1 MEKKLINTQNM
12 LDGAPVNVLFS
23 TPEGILVYMNKS
35 SEITL
40 KSIEDLLPDKV
51 EKLLNKSIDW
61 FHKNPE
67 IQKKII
73 KDPANLPHRALI
85 KLGDE
90 TLDLLVTA
98 VLSDEGDY
106 LGAQVN
112 WSIVTDKIKLEKE
125 MARAMQ
131 MVEKA
136 PINIMMATPDGTLI
150 YMNKSTVDSLRKI
163 ESYLPTKVEGLKDH
177 SIDWFHKNP
186 EVQRRIIADPKNLP
200 HRAKF
205 ELGGELLNLLVSPVF
220 DNHDNYLGPMVTWEF
235 VTEKEALEKEMVMAQ
250 NMVEKSP
257 INTMMADKDGILK
270 FLNEASLKTLKS
282 IEESLP
288 VSYDQIKGINIDKL
302 HKNPA
307 RARSIFT
314 DPTKLPHKAVISLG
328 KEELSLK
335 VAAVEDKNGEFL
347 GPMVT
352 WEVVTNEVELIT
364 NLSSASEELNS
375 QASQLLQTANSLS
388 AGAEET
394 NAQANT
400 ASTAS
405 EEVNAGVQSVAT
417 NMDEMASAIKEI
429 TKTTSD
435 SYKMSAAA
443 KKLAQE
449 TNDIISNLGDSSMDI
464 GNVIKVISSI
474 AQQTNLLALN
484 ATIEAARA
492 GEAGKGFAV
501 VANEVKELAKQTA
514 RATNDITDKIENI
527 QGDSRSAVQ
536 AIKDITEAIDKVNQY
551 ASNIAASVEEQAS
564 TTNEVTRVV
573 NESAEGVRQ
582 ITENIGQVSMAAETT
597 GRDAQKTATSA
608 KELEEVVEQLRLQIE
623 NIEIE

>member
-597 GRDAQKTATSA
+597 GRDALNAQEAAKGLGEMANKIKGFVQKI
-608 KELEEVVEQLRLQIE
+608 KI
-623 NIEIE
+623 N

>member
-388 AGAEET
+388 AGAEE
-394 NAQANT
+394 
-400 ASTAS
+400 
-405 EEVNAGVQSVAT
+405 
-417 NMDEMASAIKEI
+417 
-429 TKTTSD
+429 
-435 SYKMSAAA
+435 
-443 KKLAQE
+443 
-449 TNDIISNLGDSSMDI
+449 
-464 GNVIKVISSI
+464 
-474 AQQTNLLALN
+474 
-484 ATIEAARA
+484 
-492 GEAGKGFAV
+492 
-501 VANEVKELAKQTA
+501 
-514 RATNDITDKIENI
+514 
-527 QGDSRSAVQ
+527 
-536 AIKDITEAIDKVNQY
+536 
-551 ASNIAASVEEQAS
+551 
-564 TTNEVTRVV
+564 
-573 NESAEGVRQ
+573 
-582 ITENIGQVSMAAETT
+582 
-597 GRDAQKTATSA
+597 
-608 KELEEVVEQLRLQIE
+608 
-623 NIEIE
+623 